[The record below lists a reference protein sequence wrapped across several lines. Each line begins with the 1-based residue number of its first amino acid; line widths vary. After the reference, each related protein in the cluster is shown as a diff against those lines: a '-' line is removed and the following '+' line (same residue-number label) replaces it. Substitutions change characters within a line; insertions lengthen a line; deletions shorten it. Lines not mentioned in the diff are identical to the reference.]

1 VDKGYKGHG
10 IEDRQIFI
18 SDQKRGITRWIKKQI
33 HCRQAI
39 EPHIGHM
46 KSDGKLDRNFL
57 KGILG
62 DKLNAILCGIGH
74 NLRLIIR
81 KLMYSKKAQFV

>member
-1 VDKGYKGHG
+1 MFERLGYFVVLYPR
-10 IEDRQIFI
+10 I
-18 SDQKRGITRWIKKQI
+18 GITRWIKKQI
-33 HCRQAI
+33 HRRQAI

-81 KLMYSKKAQFV
+81 KLMYSKKAQFA